1 MCRIFLN
8 WALSSLFLWQVSF
21 NPVTANNIKK
31 VLSRICKAELL
42 EVSSEF
48 LDGIAKASHGDI
60 RHAITTL
67 QYLCLKPDNM
77 VFSPLYAQTM
87 TCHMQQENKDADLV
101 HSFDIEENSG
111 ARFLQSFGK
120 DETLSL
126 FHALGKF
133 LHNKR
138 EASQA
143 SDLGS

>member
-1 MCRIFLN
+1 
-8 WALSSLFLWQVSF
+8 
-21 NPVTANNIKK
+21 
-31 VLSRICKAELL
+31 
-42 EVSSEF
+42 
-48 LDGIAKASHGDI
+48 
-60 RHAITTL
+60 
-67 QYLCLKPDNM
+67 
-77 VFSPLYAQTM
+77 
-87 TCHMQQENKDADLV
+87 MQQENKDADLL